1 MEGRRQLYKYLFFDA
16 LTSLV
21 AWALLNGIRM
31 MEFTNASFR
40 YEFLIPEYNARI
52 VYPLIPIFW
61 LSLYWL
67 SGYYN
72 DVCFKSRLSELI
84 STLLTTVVGSI
95 ILFFGIIIDDPV
107 SDYSVYLSSLLALM
121 GLQFT
126 LTYTARITI
135 TSITNK
141 RIINGELGFNTLILG
156 VGGRAAK
163 LYADLQAMPKSTGF
177 IIRGF
182 VNMSPSASVAVPEKM
197 MVGKRTDIKRL
208 IDELNIQEVII
219 ATENTTE
226 SEIYSIM
233 GIVGNTGVKIKFIP
247 SKYQLITGCVRLDTI
262 YGVPM
267 IDMSAVKMSA
277 FEINFKRLTD
287 IFVSILALIIL
298 SPLYCVLALCIGR
311 HPIHSQERV
320 GLHGKPF
327 KMYKFRSMIYGAE
340 NGTPMLTAESDPRVT
355 KIGKWMRKYRLD
367 ELPQFYNVLRGDM
380 SIVGP
385 RPERQFYIDQI
396 VKTAPYYYMLQNVK
410 PGITSWGMVKFGYA
424 NTVEQ
429 MVERAS
435 YDIIYIE
442 NASMLVDIKIAIYTL
457 KTIITGEGM

>member
-1 MEGRRQLYKYLFFDA
+1 MEEKKQLYKYLFFDA
-16 LTSLV
+16 LMSLT

-40 YEFLIPEYNARI
+40 YEFLLPEYNARI

-61 LSLYWL
+61 FFLHWV

-72 DVCFKSRLSELI
+72 DVCFKSRLSELVTTI
-84 STLLTTVVGSI
+84 LTTTIGSI
-95 ILFFGIIIDDPV
+95 ILFFVIIIDDPV
-107 SDYSVYLSSLLALM
+107 SDYNVYWSSLLTLM
-121 GLQFT
+121 GLQFA
-126 LTYTARITI
+126 LTYTARIII
-135 TSITNK
+135 TSSTSE
-141 RIINGELGFNTLILG
+141 RIKSGELGFNTIVLG
-156 VGGRAAK
+156 VGEKAAK
-163 LYADLQAMPKSTGF
+163 LYADLKAMPRSTGF
-177 IIRGF
+177 IIKGF
-182 VNMSPSASVAVPEKM
+182 VRMSKSTYAVVPDDM
-197 MVGKRTDIKRL
+197 IIGQGSDIKQL
-208 IDELNIQEVII
+208 IDELKIQEVII
-219 ATENTTE
+219 ATENTSE
-226 SEIYSIM
+226 SDIYLTM

-267 IDMSAVKMSA
+267 IDMSAVKMNN
-277 FEINFKRLTD
+277 FEINLKRLAD
-287 IFVSILALIIL
+287 IVVSMLTLIIL
-298 SPLYCVLALCIGR
+298 SPLYGVLAVCIGR
-311 HPIHSQERV
+311 HPIHSQERI

-340 NGTPMLTAESDPRVT
+340 NEIPMLTANDDPRIT
-355 KIGKWMRKYRLD
+355 EIGKWMRKYRID

-385 RPERQFYIDQI
+385 RPERQYYIDKI

-435 YDIIYIE
+435 YDIIYVE
-442 NASMLVDIKIAIYTL
+442 NASMLVDMKIAIYTI